1 MTTIKRRR
9 VEITIF
15 EQERV
20 VRRSVTARC
29 QICNLNS
36 EMVTPE
42 EAGDLAQVQ
51 VQSIY
56 QWLEQ
61 GKVHGMKT
69 PYEEYRVCRNS
80 LPSESCPP

>member
-20 VRRSVTARC
+20 VRHSPTTHCRVCR
-29 QICNLNS
+29 LNS
-36 EMVTPE
+36 EMLTPE

-51 VQSIY
+51 VESIHE
-56 QWLEQ
+56 WLLQ
-61 GKVHGMKT
+61 GKAHGMKT
-69 PYEEYRVCRNS
+69 LGGQDRICRNS
-80 LPSESCPP
+80 LFLNRDK